1 MLVLRQPRPR
11 GFSLIELLVVVAVLG
26 LVLMLGLPNIAI
38 WLQNTQ
44 IRSSAEATISGL
56 QLARAE
62 ALRRNRLVRFS
73 LVDSLDAGCNVTT
86 AGGNWIVSLADPA
99 GNCGMDPSDTV
110 DPFIVQ
116 KRSNQDGAPDVT
128 LAASDS
134 FLTFNG
140 LGSAS
145 SPVTLTPLVGG
156 GVWRIDFSNPAGG
169 ACQTAAGPM
178 RCLRV
183 VVNSSGSVRMC
194 DPAVGDATDPR
205 AC

>member
-1 MLVLRQPRPR
+1 MLKLAQPRLR
-11 GFSLIELLVVVAVLG
+11 GFSLVELLVVVAVLG

-44 IRSSAEATISGL
+44 IRNSAEATMTGL

-62 ALRRNRLVRFS
+62 ALRRNRNVRFS
-73 LVDSLDAGCNVTT
+73 LVDTLDSACNLTT
-86 AGGNWIVSLADPA
+86 SGRNWIVSLADPSS
-99 GNCGMDPSDTV
+99 NCGENPSDTV

-116 KRSNQDGAPDVT
+116 KRSGLDGSPDVVP
-128 LAASDS
+128 AASDTS
-134 FLTFNG
+134 VNFNG

-145 SPVTLTPLVGG
+145 SINPAIAG
-156 GVWRIDFSNPAGG
+156 GVWQINFSNPAGG
-169 ACQTAAGPM
+169 ACQAAAGPM

>member
-1 MLVLRQPRPR
+1 MLMLAQPRAR
-11 GFSLIELLVVVAVLG
+11 GFSLVELLVVVAVLA
-26 LVLMLGLPNIAI
+26 LVVMLGLPNISA

-44 IRSSAEATISGL
+44 IRNAAEAAISGL

-73 LVDSLDAGCNVTT
+73 LVDTLDAGCNLAV
-86 AGGNWIVSLADPA
+86 AGPNWIVSQADPTA
-99 GNCGMDPSDTV
+99 NCGVDASDTL

-116 KRSNQDGAPDVT
+116 KRSGQEGSPNVV
-128 LAASDS
+128 LAASAS
-134 FLTFNG
+134 SVVFNG
-140 LGSAS
+140 LGSIA
-145 SPVTLTPLVGG
+145 GG
-156 GVWRIDFSNPAGG
+156 ALQIDFSNPGGG

-183 VVNSSGSVRMC
+183 VVSSSGSVRMC

>member
-1 MLVLRQPRPR
+1 MLISLQPRMR
-11 GFSLIELLVVVAVLG
+11 GFSLVELLVVVAVLG
-26 LVLMLGLPNIAI
+26 LVMMLGLPNISA

-44 IRSSAEATISGL
+44 IRNSAEAAISGL

-73 LVDSLDAGCNVTT
+73 LVDSLNAGCNLAA
-86 AGGNWIVSLADPA
+86 AGPDWIVSLADPSA
-99 GNCGMDPSDTV
+99 LCNVAPADDV

-116 KRSNQDGAPDVT
+116 KRGNQEGSPNVV
-128 LAASDS
+128 LAASAS
-134 FLTFNG
+134 TVIFSG
-140 LGSAS
+140 LGAANG
-145 SPVTLTPLVGG
+145 TLQ
-156 GVWRIDFSNPAGG
+156 IDFSNPGGG

-183 VVNSSGSVRMC
+183 VVSSSGSVRMC

>member
-1 MLVLRQPRPR
+1 MLKLAQPRAR
-11 GFSLIELLVVVAVLG
+11 GFSLVELLVVVAVLG

-62 ALRRNRLVRFS
+62 ALRRNRNVRFS
-73 LVDSLDAGCNVTT
+73 LVDSLDAGCSLAT
-86 AGGNWIVSLADPA
+86 AGGNWIVSLADPD
-99 GNCGMDPSDTV
+99 GN
-110 DPFIVQ
+110 PFIVQ
-116 KRSNQDGAPDVT
+116 KRSNQDGAPDVA
-128 LAASDS
+128 LVASAS
-134 FLTFNG
+134 SVNFNG

-145 SPVTLTPLVGG
+145 SINPAVAG
-156 GVWRIDFSNPAGG
+156 GVWQINFSHPAGG

-194 DPAVGDATDPR
+194 DPAVSDATDPR

>member
-1 MLVLRQPRPR
+1 MLKRRGPRTR
-11 GFSLIELLVVVAVLG
+11 GFTLVELLVVVAVLA
-26 LVLMLGLPNIAI
+26 LIILLGLPNLSA

-44 IRSSAEATISGL
+44 IRNSAEAAVSGL

-62 ALRRNRLVRFS
+62 ALRRNRIVRFN
-73 LVDSLDAGCNVTT
+73 LVDTLDAGCNLAA
-86 AGGNWIVSLADPA
+86 AGPSWLVSLSDPSA
-99 GNCGMDPSDTV
+99 NCNVDPSDTV

-116 KRSNQDGAPDVT
+116 KRSNQEGSPNVV
-128 LAASDS
+128 LAGSNS
-134 FLTFNG
+134 SVTFNG
-140 LGSAS
+140 LGAAS
-145 SPVTLTPLVGG
+145 GALQ
-156 GVWRIDFSNPAGG
+156 IDFSNPGGG

-183 VVNSSGSVRMC
+183 VVSASGSVRMC

>member
-1 MLVLRQPRPR
+1 MLKLAQPRPR
-11 GFSLIELLVVVAVLG
+11 GFSLVELLVVVAVLG
-26 LVLMLGLPNIAI
+26 LVLMLGLPNISA

-44 IRSSAEATISGL
+44 IRNSAEATISGL

-62 ALRRNRLVRFS
+62 ALRRNRVVRFS
-73 LVDSLDAGCNVTT
+73 LVDTLDAGCNLAA
-86 AGGNWIVSLADPA
+86 AGPHWIVSLADPSA
-99 GNCGMDPSDTV
+99 NCGVDPSDTI

-116 KRSNQDGAPDVT
+116 KRSNQEGSPNVV
-128 LAASDS
+128 LAASAS
-134 FLTFNG
+134 SVTFNG

-145 SPVTLTPLVGG
+145 SLVGNNPLT
-156 GVWRIDFSNPAGG
+156 IDFSNPGGG

-183 VVNSSGSVRMC
+183 VVSSSGSVRMC
-194 DPAVGDATDPR
+194 DPAVTGAADPR

>member
-1 MLVLRQPRPR
+1 MPLLPRMR
-11 GFSLIELLVVVAVLG
+11 GFSLVELLIVVAVLA
-26 LVLMLGLPNIAI
+26 LVMLLGLPNISA

-44 IRSSAEATISGL
+44 IRNSAEAAISGL

-73 LVDSLDAGCNVTT
+73 LVDTLAAGCSVTT
-86 AGGNWIVSLADPA
+86 AGPNWIVSLNDPSA
-99 GNCGMDPSDTV
+99 NCAVDPSDTV

-116 KRSNQDGAPDVT
+116 KRGNQEGSPNVV
-128 LAASDS
+128 LAASAAS
-134 FLTFNG
+134 VFFNG

-145 SPVTLTPLVGG
+145 SLVGNNPLT
-156 GVWRIDFSNPAGG
+156 VDFTNPGGG

-183 VVNSSGSVRMC
+183 VVSPSGSVRMC
-194 DPAVGDATDPR
+194 DPAVTDATDPR

>member
-1 MLVLRQPRPR
+1 MLKLAQPRAR
-11 GFSLIELLVVVAVLG
+11 GFSLVELLVVVAVLG

-62 ALRRNRLVRFS
+62 ALRRNRNVRFC
-73 LVDSLDAGCNVTT
+73 LVDSLDAGCSLAT
-86 AGGNWIVSLADPA
+86 AGGNWIVSLADPD

-116 KRSNQDGAPDVT
+116 KRSNQDGAPDVA
-128 LAASDS
+128 LVASAS
-134 FLTFNG
+134 SVNFNG

-145 SPVTLTPLVGG
+145 SINPAVAG
-156 GVWRIDFSNPAGG
+156 GVWQINFSHPAGG

-194 DPAVGDATDPR
+194 DPAVSDATDPR

>member
-1 MLVLRQPRPR
+1 MLVPLQPRMR
-11 GFSLIELLVVVAVLG
+11 GFSLVELLIVVAVLG
-26 LVLMLGLPNIAI
+26 LVLMLGLPNISA

-44 IRSSAEATISGL
+44 IRNSAEAAISGL

-73 LVDSLDAGCNVTT
+73 LVDTLDAGCNLAT
-86 AGGNWIVSLADPA
+86 AGPNWIVSLADPSA
-99 GNCGMDPSDTV
+99 NCGVAPSDTV

-116 KRSNQDGAPDVT
+116 KRSSQEGSPNVAM
-128 LAASDS
+128 LASVDTV
-134 FLTFNG
+134 TFNG

-145 SPVTLTPLVGG
+145 SLLPTNPLV
-156 GVWRIDFSNPAGG
+156 IDFSNPGGG
-169 ACQTAAGPM
+169 ACQAAAGPM

-183 VVNSSGSVRMC
+183 VVSASGSVKMC
-194 DPAVGDATDPR
+194 DPAVGDLTDPR

>member
-1 MLVLRQPRPR
+1 MLMLPRPRTR
-11 GFSLIELLVVVAVLG
+11 GFSLVELLVVVAVLG
-26 LVLMLGLPNIAI
+26 LVLMLGLPNIAL

-44 IRSSAEATISGL
+44 IRNSAEATISGL

-62 ALRRNRLVRFS
+62 ALRRNRNVRFS
-73 LVDSLDAGCNVTT
+73 LVDSLAAGCNLTNS
-86 AGGNWIVSLADPA
+86 ARNWIVSLADPTN
-99 GNCGMDPSDTV
+99 NCGIAPSDID

-116 KRSNQDGAPDVT
+116 KRGAQEGSPDVA

-134 FLTFNG
+134 SVVFNG

-145 SPVTLTPLVGG
+145 SINPLLLG
-156 GVWRIDFSNPAGG
+156 GVWQVEFSLPAGG

-183 VVNSSGSVRMC
+183 VVTASGSVRMC
-194 DPAVGDATDPR
+194 DPAMTDATDPR

>member
-1 MLVLRQPRPR
+1 MLNTLQPRLR

-26 LVLMLGLPNIAI
+26 LVMMLGLPNISA

-44 IRSSAEATISGL
+44 IRNSAEAAISGL

-62 ALRRNRLVRFS
+62 ALRRNRPVRFS
-73 LVDSLDAGCNVTT
+73 LVDSLAAGCNLSN
-86 AGGNWIVSLADPA
+86 AGPNWIVSLADPS
-99 GNCGMDPSDTV
+99 GSCGVDPSDTV

-116 KRSNQDGAPDVT
+116 KRSNQEGSPNVT
-128 LAASDS
+128 FAA
-134 FLTFNG
+134 
-140 LGSAS
+140 SAS
-145 SPVTLTPLVGG
+145 SVTFGG
-156 GVWRIDFSNPAGG
+156 LGAAGGALQIDFSNPGGG

-183 VVNSSGSVRMC
+183 AVSASGSVRMC
-194 DPAVGDATDPR
+194 DPAVSDASDPR